1 LEAYQAA
8 LQLDAGLVQVWFEL
22 GGLEEARQNYTGAR
36 VAYERALDLLPTY
49 VEATLALARLLKE
62 QDSGRAGVHLLV
74 DLLALDPYEFD
85 ALMLL
90 AEILIEDG
98 RKAEARHAL
107 ERVLRFEPDHLAA
120 LYHIGG
126 IRLMAKEYDDAM
138 DAWQRIL
145 VLDPASEYAQRARS
159 QLRSAKDLAHIFL
172 EKSG

>member
-1 LEAYQAA
+1 M
-8 LQLDAGLVQVWFEL
+8 
-22 GGLEEARQNYTGAR
+22 
-36 VAYERALDLLPTY
+36 
-49 VEATLALARLLKE
+49 
-62 QDSGRAGVHLLV
+62 HLLV

-159 QLRSAKDLAHIFL
+159 QLRSSLLRLLSWQRHVPAQMTLVTMLQRPLKQQQKQRNPKKCRDHAH
-172 EKSG
+172 G